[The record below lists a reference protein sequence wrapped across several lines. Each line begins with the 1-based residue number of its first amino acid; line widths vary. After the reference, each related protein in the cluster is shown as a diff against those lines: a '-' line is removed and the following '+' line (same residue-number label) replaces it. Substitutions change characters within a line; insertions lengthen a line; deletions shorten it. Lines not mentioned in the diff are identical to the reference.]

1 MKSTYQ
7 ILTSIKKKE
16 KEKKHYSIYTIY
28 RYICSKDKECLVKL
42 LLHIYVYVCVCVRRD
57 IFLNVGGAGQF
68 ESH

>member
-28 RYICSKDKECLVKL
+28 RYICSKDKERLVKL